1 MIIIIIFFQ
10 RVLVLCK
17 SNFDLL
23 LQNEKYN
30 KGAFL
35 WIKIVFAS
43 FFLFINFTKKKKQMR
58 NYHARKF
65 FCFLKHIFTFAIF
78 FSSKNL

>member
-43 FFLFINFTKKKKQMR
+43 FFLFINFTKKKT
-58 NYHARKF
+58 NA
-65 FCFLKHIFTFAIF
+65 
-78 FSSKNL
+78 